1 MRARKKV
8 FMGMNS
14 SKLRVSVLASIRMFK
29 KISHIKSKGAIITA
43 IAVLGAM
50 ATLLISCGSNSTP
63 EYYPSYN
70 YPTYQQPYQQPVS
83 YSNPGLSDYSSS
95 SGSRTRLS
103 SSQLLKQ
110 VNLKRD
116 YIPYG
121 RHARKYRRRMNPRYI
136 TIHSTQNYSPSANAW
151 QHSKALKNGKLR
163 ARKRVGGNRIGYL
176 VWHYSIDQ
184 SVVVQHL
191 PDNEQ
196 GEHADFNG
204 PGNNYSLGLEMCENR
219 GNSRSRTVERTA
231 KLTAY
236 LMKKHNIPLKNVV
249 PHYHW
254 PRRGLSKPNKNC
266 PHFLLDNGRPGAKW
280 RAFQAKVKMYYDQIS
295 GRGYASTSPSQ
306 STQSTAYASPSRYNQ
321 YGVATN
327 WR

>member
-1 MRARKKV
+1 MCNRKKV
-8 FMGMNS
+8 FMGMS
-14 SKLRVSVLASIRMFK
+14 PSKLRSSVLAFFTMFNK
-29 KISHIKSKGAIITA
+29 FNHIKPKGAIFAA
-43 IAVLGAM
+43 IAALAGM
-50 ATLLISCGSNSTP
+50 AALLISSCGSNSTP
-63 EYYPSYN
+63 DYYPSYN
-70 YPTYQQPYQQPVS
+70 YPTYSSPSYQSPVS
-83 YSNPGLSDYSSS
+83 YSQPALNNYGSSS
-95 SGSRTRLS
+95 SSEPSSGYGTRLS

-110 VNLKRD
+110 INLKRD
-116 YIPYG
+116 YIPAG
-121 RHARKYRRRMNPRYI
+121 RHARKYKRRMNPRYI

-219 GNSRSRTVERTA
+219 GNSRSRTVDRTA
-231 KLTAY
+231 KLAAY
-236 LMKKHNIPLKNVV
+236 LMKKHNIPLRNVV

-254 PRRGLSKPNKNC
+254 PRRGLSKPHKNC
-266 PHFLLDNGRPGAKW
+266 PHYLLDNGKPGAKW
-280 RAFQAKVKMYYDQIS
+280 RGFQAKVKGYYDQIS
-295 GRGYASTSPSQ
+295 GRGYAS
-306 STQSTAYASPSRYNQ
+306 R
-321 YGVATN
+321 
-327 WR
+327 